1 MISLLALGEILDG
14 VNRKIKRRTSRKMH
28 RKTPKPG
35 DDLTDRRVVPIEP
48 LRAPAGLRATGN
60 RAWHGGQRQNEVT
73 EKIHRALFGRLDS
86 VDPAAIVERVARLE
100 AKLQA
105 LMESREPLLRAGS
118 LEIDLI
124 KRSARRGE
132 RSLELL
138 PREFRLLAYMMRR
151 SNKPLTRAAL
161 LAEVW
166 NYKFFPTTNL
176 VDVHM
181 GRLRHKVDA
190 PNEIPM
196 IYSVRGA
203 GFILRAPT

>member
-1 MISLLALGEILDG
+1 
-14 VNRKIKRRTSRKMH
+14 MH
-28 RKTPKPG
+28 RKTRNA
-35 DDLTDRRVVPIEP
+35 DNELTNRRVVPTAP
-48 LRAPAGLRATGN
+48 SRAPSRQRATGDG
-60 RAWHGGQRQNEVT
+60 AWHGGRQQSEVA
-73 EKIHRALFGRLDS
+73 EKIHPALFGRLDS

-100 AKLQA
+100 ATLQA
-105 LMESREPLLRAGS
+105 LMESRESLLRAGT

-132 RSLELL
+132 RPLELL
-138 PREFRLLAYMMRR
+138 PREFRLLEYMMRR
-151 SNKPLTRAAL
+151 INLLLTRATL